1 MVFIFRPSNWIG
13 KIAKEIIIAHP
24 CFLIVQW
31 INWLELSF
39 LNIGSCQPYNELI
52 TMDNA

>member
-1 MVFIFRPSNWIG
+1 MVFIFSPSNWIG
-13 KIAKEIIIAHP
+13 KTVKEIMFARP
-24 CFLIVQW
+24 CFWIVRW
-31 INWLELSF
+31 IYWLELSF

>member
-1 MVFIFRPSNWIG
+1 MVFIFRSPCWIG
-13 KIAKEIIIAHP
+13 KIAKEIMFAHP
-24 CFLIVQW
+24 CFWIVQW

-39 LNIGSCQPYNELI
+39 LNIGSCQPYNERI

>member
-1 MVFIFRPSNWIG
+1 MVFIFKLSNWIG
-13 KIAKEIIIAHP
+13 RIVKEIIIAHP
-24 CFLIVQW
+24 FLWIVQW
-31 INWLELSF
+31 INRLELSF